1 MKPPT
6 SVQMVASGRGVA
18 AMPRWLVEVRRAHGR
33 GARTPGCQGHPQAEI
48 YLGAREADTS
58 IDYLQ
63 AFIELARNSSPL
75 AGNADGA
82 R

>member
-1 MKPPT
+1 
-6 SVQMVASGRGVA
+6 
-18 AMPRWLVEVRRAHGR
+18 VRI
-33 GARTPGCQGHPQAEI
+33 GAKGIPKQI

-75 AGNADGA
+75 ASNAGVGA
-82 R
+82 